1 MNPVPDE
8 QAELSTRTVTSS
20 GRRPGASATERKRR
34 QRERDQQPIYETE
47 DWRLFTELAA
57 LPQKAGCQ
65 PAYLREIVLKELVD
79 NAPDAGARV
88 SLDHAGDI
96 WIVCDDGPGLDP
108 ADVPRLFCVN
118 RPLRS
123 SKLRRHRCAACWVTD
138 CGLWSALSLHS
149 RAFSLSRP
157 VAIV

>member
-1 MNPVPDE
+1 
-8 QAELSTRTVTSS
+8 VTSS

-47 DWRLFTELAA
+47 DWRLFTELAT

-88 SLDHAGDI
+88 SLDQAARSRG
-96 WIVCDDGPGLDP
+96 
-108 ADVPRLFCVN
+108 ARLRQDAAEPD
-118 RPLRS
+118 RPTRRS
-123 SKLRRHRCAACWVTD
+123 FD
-138 CGLWSALSLHS
+138 LSGGT
-149 RAFSLSRP
+149 
-157 VAIV
+157 